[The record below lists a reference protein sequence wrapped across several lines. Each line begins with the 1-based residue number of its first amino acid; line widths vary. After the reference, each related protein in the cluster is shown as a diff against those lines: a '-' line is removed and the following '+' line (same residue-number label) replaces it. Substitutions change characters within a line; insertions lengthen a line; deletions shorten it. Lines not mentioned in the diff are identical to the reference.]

1 MVRALLMLGVMACGS
16 RTQPPREPVRDEPVI
31 VVGSGIAG
39 LATAVETASRGKRV
53 LVIDRWSVFGGH
65 AVVSGGGVTMVG
77 TPVQEAAGVVDT
89 PELAAEDMVAWGEDA
104 DPAWVTRYTADSRRD
119 VHDWLT
125 AMGVVFR
132 SVSQLRGSRVA
143 RYHRTQ
149 DSGLGLVTPL
159 FRNAVAL
166 GVELVWNEDVVE
178 LVREGDRVVGVRTRG
193 TRDGKPRLHRGSAV
207 VLATGGF
214 QSNLQRVRAS
224 WPSTQP
230 KPPRILA
237 GSGINSLGDGLDLA
251 ARAGAAIRDLDH
263 QWNYSTGIPDPRFPA
278 TERGLN
284 AEAPQ
289 SIWVNAAGARFVD
302 ESAGTKVTFPA
313 LLAQPGSV
321 SWAILDA
328 DGITSLAI
336 AGPDWVDRARVER
349 DILANPA
356 LVTRADDLDTLA
368 RTAGIA
374 GPALRATIEAHRQS
388 NAGFAIAKPPFYAI
402 KRYPLARK
410 SMGGI
415 AVDTETRVVDS
426 RGKVIPGLYA
436 VGEVTGFARINGRAA
451 LEGTFLGPSVL
462 MGRIAGRSIAGD
474 AIARPVRVIEVTPV
488 AATFEDATCTTCH
501 ATRDL
506 VAGSPGRLHTAGAH
520 SRVVAE
526 AMPCS
531 SCHADLHPYR
541 ADRHRSD
548 PLLRSATCGRCHL
561 PPK

>member
-1 MVRALLMLGVMACGS
+1 MVSLAIACGS
-16 RTQPPREPVRDEPVI
+16 RTQPPRDPVRDESVI

-39 LATAVETASRGKRV
+39 LATAVEAASRGKHV
-53 LVIDRWSVFGGH
+53 IIIDRWSVFGGH

-89 PELAAEDMVAWGEDA
+89 PELAAEDMIAWGEDA
-104 DPAWVTRYTADSRRD
+104 DVAWVKRYTTDSRRD

-125 AMGVVFR
+125 AMGVVFK
-132 SVSQLRGSRVA
+132 SVSQLPGSRVA

-149 DSGLGLVTPL
+149 DSGLGLVVPL
-159 FRNAVAL
+159 YRNAIAL

-178 LVREGDRVVGVRTRG
+178 LLREGTRVVGVKTRG
-193 TRDGKPRLHRGSAV
+193 MRDGKMREHRGAAV

-224 WPSTQP
+224 WPAGQP
-230 KPPRILA
+230 KPARILA
-237 GSGINSLGDGLDLA
+237 GSGVNSLGDGLDLA

-263 QWNYSTGIPDPRFPA
+263 QWNYSTGLPDPRFPKS
-278 TERGLN
+278 ERGLN
-284 AEAPQ
+284 AETPQ

-349 DILANPA
+349 DILGNPA

-368 RTAGIA
+368 RTAGISSP
-374 GPALRATIEAHRQS
+374 GLRATVDAHRKS
-388 NAGFAIAKPPFYAI
+388 GGEFAIARPPFYAI

-415 AVDTETRVVDS
+415 AVDTDTHVLDP
-426 RGKVIPGLYA
+426 RGRVIPGLYA
-436 VGEVTGFARINGRAA
+436 VGEVTGFAKINGRAA

-462 MGRIAGRSIAGD
+462 MGRIAGRALAPDSV
-474 AIARPVRVIEVTPV
+474 ARPMRVVEASLAVG
-488 AATFEDATCTTCH
+488 TFEDSACTSCH
-501 ATRDL
+501 RTRDL
-506 VAGSPGRLHTAGAH
+506 VAGSPGRLHSAGVH
-520 SRVVAE
+520 SRVVAQGQ
-526 AMPCS
+526 PCAT
-531 SCHADLHPYR
+531 CHADLHPYR
-541 ADRHRSD
+541 ADKHRSD
-548 PLLRSATCGRCHL
+548 PLLRSATCGLCHL